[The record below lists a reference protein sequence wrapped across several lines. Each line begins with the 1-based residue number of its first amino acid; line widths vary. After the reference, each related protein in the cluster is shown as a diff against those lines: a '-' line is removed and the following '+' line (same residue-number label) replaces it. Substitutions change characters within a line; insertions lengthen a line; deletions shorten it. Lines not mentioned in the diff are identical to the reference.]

1 MLPFRRAGPSV
12 VRALGIAAP
21 NTQKVFASTAV
32 PLSEP
37 LVEVSGKGESQE
49 PQSVQVTTL
58 DNGVKVASV
67 ETYSPVSR
75 VGVFLDAGSRCE
87 TQDNLGVT
95 HFLRS
100 AAFSS
105 TKDRTAFRIAREL
118 EQCGASLEATST
130 RDHLIFSADCKRD
143 SVQHVVEALGSVTAN
158 PIYNPW
164 EIEEAAERVKLDLA
178 VAATQPQVAV
188 LEDMHRAAY
197 RKNLGN
203 SIYCL
208 PHRVGKITNNHL
220 LEFSQQNFVGNG
232 VALVGVG
239 VNHQEFVEQAKGA
252 FMSLSNTSPPAK
264 DAAKYFGGEAVNH
277 KPYPIVHAA
286 VVTEGASL
294 GSKDMLAF
302 GILQR
307 VLGTTP
313 FVKWGSNTASSR
325 VNKAASEVAQGPFFA
340 SSLNMSYMDS
350 GLFGLYVIA
359 SPADVGKVLKAG
371 LEQCVNA
378 SKGDISDAEIAR
390 AKNQLKANMLMA
402 CESKHTALENI
413 GAQVLIKGSY
423 TSSSE
428 VAQAVDSIT
437 KNDVLAAAKRLF
449 STKPTISA
457 VGDVTNVPHISDLL

>member
-12 VRALGIAAP
+12 VRALGATAP
-21 NTQKVFASTAV
+21 STQKLFASTAV
-32 PLSEP
+32 PLNEP
-37 LVEVSGKGESQE
+37 LVDLPGKGAVQE
-49 PQSVQVTTL
+49 PQHVQVTTL

-75 VGVFLDAGSRCE
+75 VGVFLDAGSRYE

-100 AAFSS
+100 AAFTS
-105 TKDRTAFRIAREL
+105 TKECTAFKIAREL
-118 EQCGASLEATST
+118 EQCGATVEATST

-143 SVQHVVEALGSVTAN
+143 SVEQVVESLGNVITS
-158 PIYNPW
+158 PLYNPW
-164 EIEEAAERVKLDLA
+164 EMEEVADRVKLDLA

-188 LEDMHRAAY
+188 LEDLHRAAY
-197 RKNLGN
+197 RRNLGN

-208 PHRVGKITNNHL
+208 PHRVGGITTNHL
-220 LEFSQQNFVGNG
+220 LDFTQKHFVSSG

-239 VNHQEFVEQAKGA
+239 VDHQEFVEQAKSSFASLARAGA
-252 FMSLSNTSPPAK
+252 PAK
-264 DAAKYFGGEAVNH
+264 EAARYFGGEAVTH

-294 GSKDMLAF
+294 NGKDMLAY

-313 FVKWGSNTASSR
+313 FIKWGSNTSSSR
-325 VNKAASEVAQGPFFA
+325 VNKAASEVAVGPFFA
-340 SSLNMSYMDS
+340 SSLNMNYVDS

-359 SPADVGKVLKAG
+359 TPTDIGKVMKATLG
-371 LEQCVNA
+371 QCVNV
-378 SKGDISDAEIAR
+378 SKGEISDAEITR
-390 AKNQLKANMLMA
+390 AKNQLKANVLMA
-402 CESKHTALENI
+402 CESKHTALENM

-423 TSSSE
+423 TPSLE
-428 VAQAVDSIT
+428 VVQAVDSVS
-437 KNDVLAAAKRLF
+437 KNDILSVAKRLF
-449 STKPTISA
+449 TTKPTVSA
-457 VGDVTNVPHISDLL
+457 VGDVTNVPHINDLL